1 MIMQGR
7 IVKGIAGFYYVYAD
21 DGIIYEC
28 KAKGVFRK
36 DRRKPVIGDRVTLD
50 VLSENERLG
59 NITELLKR
67 DNEFI
72 RPAVANVDQA
82 LIVFALTDPEPDYL
96 LLDKLLLQYK
106 KQNLPAVI
114 CFNKE
119 DLADDGVRERISG
132 IYRNS
137 GVRVMFTCAV
147 NGQGTDELKKLLKGK
162 LSFVSGPSGVGKSS
176 IINILQD
183 DISIETGNISR
194 KLKRGKH
201 TTRHTEI
208 IPIED
213 DTFIMDTPGFSK
225 LDVFIDDEWEL
236 KEYYDEFF
244 PYEDCRF
251 KPCSHTHEPDCAV
264 KEALNRGLIS
274 GTRYDNYSL
283 LFSELKE
290 SHRKY

>member
-1 MIMQGR
+1 MQGR

-21 DGIIYEC
+21 DGITYEC

-36 DRRKPVIGDRVTLD
+36 DKRKPVIGDRVILD
-50 VLSENERLG
+50 VLSEDERLG
-59 NITELLKR
+59 NITELLGR

-106 KQNLPAVI
+106 KQELPIII

-119 DLADDGVRERISG
+119 DLGKEGAQEVVSE

-137 GVRVMFTCAV
+137 GTTLMFTCAV
-147 NGQGTDELKKLLKGK
+147 SGQGIDELKERLKGK

-176 IINILQD
+176 IINRLQD
-183 DISIETGNISR
+183 DVSIETGNISR
-194 KLKRGKH
+194 KLRRGKH
-201 TTRHTEI
+201 TTRHSEI

-225 LDVFIDDEWEL
+225 MDVFMDDEWEL
-236 KEYYDEFF
+236 KEYYDEFY
-244 PYEDCRF
+244 PYEECRF

-264 KEALNRGLIS
+264 KDALNRGLIS
-274 GTRYDNYSL
+274 KTRYDNYSL

>member
-1 MIMQGR
+1 MQGR

-147 NGQGTDELKKLLKGK
+147 NGQGTDELKKLLKGM
-162 LSFVSGPSGVGKSS
+162 LG
-176 IINILQD
+176 I
-183 DISIETGNISR
+183 
-194 KLKRGKH
+194 
-201 TTRHTEI
+201 
-208 IPIED
+208 
-213 DTFIMDTPGFSK
+213 
-225 LDVFIDDEWEL
+225 
-236 KEYYDEFF
+236 
-244 PYEDCRF
+244 
-251 KPCSHTHEPDCAV
+251 
-264 KEALNRGLIS
+264 
-274 GTRYDNYSL
+274 
-283 LFSELKE
+283 
-290 SHRKY
+290 